1 VSEGLSGTDVGKE
14 LAEHAKH
21 SRGHDPR
28 DRRDRLLSVAEAVLL
43 SLVTL
48 AAAWSGFAAAK
59 WSGESAVLMTVASE
73 ARTDASRADLDAR
86 EDRNFDLSTFE
97 AWFDAYVADDQQA
110 MAIAE
115 RRFRP
120 EFAVAFKAWRATNPD
135 TNPAAPQRPDLHA
148 PIPTAETRSGE
159 GAGREGGRG
168 VAAGVSAG
176 QTSDNYLRVTVFLA
190 SVLFLVGISTHF
202 PSRGVRY
209 ALIALSAAVL
219 LVALVQLAQLPR
231 TPS

>member
-21 SRGHDPR
+21 SRGHDAI

-48 AAAWSGFAAAK
+48 AAAWSGYAAAK
-59 WSGESAVLMTVASE
+59 WNGESAVLMTLASE

-97 AWFDAYVADDQQA
+97 AWFNAYVADDQEA

-120 EFAVAFKAWRATNPD
+120 EFAVAFKAWRATNPE
-135 TNPAAPQRPDLHA
+135 TNPAAPRG
-148 PIPTAETRSGE
+148 PTYMPQYRQPRLDKAKALDKKAHEE
-159 GAGREGGRG
+159 F
-168 VAAGVSAG
+168 AAGVSAG
-176 QTSDNYLRVTVFLA
+176 GTSDNYVRATVFLA
-190 SVLFLVGISTHF
+190 SVLFLVGISSHF
-202 PSRGVRY
+202 PGRGVRY
-209 ALIALSAAVL
+209 GLIGLSAAVL
-219 LVALVQLAQLPR
+219 VVTLVQLAQLPLP
-231 TPS
+231 PS